1 MYLALGVAERS
12 APAETVGGFIPV
24 GSPHDALMAIA
35 PVFGQASRDIVI
47 VDPYMSQIVINNFAL
62 SAGESVKL
70 RLLSGDKK
78 TNPDIEPAL
87 RAWRAQRP
95 SRALEV
101 RTADQ
106 RLLHDRLIITERP
119 IGCRNPSTCWQS
131 ALRPLCKNSMIRLAV
146 PKPNFMKAFGKTP
159 RPCCP
164 RNRSS
169 RIKNEETNRQTER
182 LVRCRKAATRKVGSS
197 RNEHTRN
204 RSGS

>member
-1 MYLALGVAERS
+1 MQLEIIRTAMYLALGVAERS
-12 APAETVGGFIPV
+12 APAETIGGFIPV

-35 PVFGQASRDIVI
+35 PVFGQASRDILI

-106 RLLHDRLIITERP
+106 RLLHDRLIIPDGTAYWLSQSFNMLAKRSPATLQKFDDQIGSAKTEFYESLWQDAETLL
-119 IGCRNPSTCWQS
+119 PS
-131 ALRPLCKNSMIRLAV
+131 
-146 PKPNFMKAFGKTP
+146 
-159 RPCCP
+159 
-164 RNRSS
+164 
-169 RIKNEETNRQTER
+169 
-182 LVRCRKAATRKVGSS
+182 
-197 RNEHTRN
+197 
-204 RSGS
+204 